1 MAIKIRPPKTADLVD
16 YLRRLFLYTEQELL
30 AEITRKRRRDLV
42 DYAEVASLERVQGI
56 LTNMVDETFTYAPT
70 MIEKIFYRSANDAAR

>member
-70 MIEKIFYRSANDAAR
+70 MIEKIFYPVG